1 MLSLLFYQEWL
12 KRRGAP
18 LICIPLHT
26 YHSVHSNTSPE
37 MHRAKNTAQ
46 IFRSSDVLQA
56 CIQGGSFVGTA

>member
-1 MLSLLFYQEWL
+1 MLSLFLSGMAQ
-12 KRRGAP
+12 KRGAP
-18 LICIPLHT
+18 LIHTSLHA
-26 YHSVHSNTSPE
+26 YHSVHQNTNPE